1 MTGLKVGVATI
12 FNYESTEMSSLIIRR
27 GNIVI
32 YFILYAMEELTQE
45 VWLFSRV
52 VENGVLRGRLG
63 LKHGESW

>member
-1 MTGLKVGVATI
+1 MTGLKVEVTTI

-45 VWLFSRV
+45 V
-52 VENGVLRGRLG
+52 
-63 LKHGESW
+63 

>member
-45 VWLFSRV
+45 V
-52 VENGVLRGRLG
+52 
-63 LKHGESW
+63 